1 MKNVVATALDELEPF
16 IGEWSV
22 EGRHVA
28 LPNVPIRG
36 RSVFEWWG
44 DRAFLILRSTL
55 DHPDFPDSIAV
66 MGATGAGGGLAQHY
80 FDTRGVHRLFDMTFA
95 SGVWTLTRTAVSATD
110 FDQRMT
116 AKFSADG
123 STITADIE
131 RTDPGAHE
139 MKHDMATTYTRVA
152 RR

>member
-1 MKNVVATALDELEPF
+1 MVGRPGISDPSIHAGPSGFSGQHGRDGSDGAWWRTRPAL
-16 IGEWSV
+16 
-22 EGRHVA
+22 
-28 LPNVPIRG
+28 
-36 RSVFEWWG
+36 
-44 DRAFLILRSTL
+44 LR
-55 DHPDFPDSIAV
+55 F
-66 MGATGAGGGLAQHY
+66 
-80 FDTRGVHRLFDMTFA
+80 TRGASPFDMTFA
-95 SGVWTLTRTAVSATD
+95 GGVWTLTRTAISATD

-139 MKHDMATTYTRVA
+139 MKHDMATTYTRVT